1 MAQKRILYLDVVKA
15 IAITLVLIGHAPV
28 LVTLDEPSILVKW
41 IYSFHMPLFMLICG
55 YFSVHSFNKPFKEFI
70 ANKTLR
76 LLIPAI
82 SFSLLE
88 FLLIVI
94 LGMGD
99 VKENAFGVA
108 VGGMWFIR
116 TLFACYFYVY
126 LVKLIPLKE
135 TWLCIGSIL
144 FALFF
149 PHGYFLQFNFMLF
162 FFWGGCLIREHKA
175 FFEYNML
182 VITIISAA
190 YFIFLGRH
198 EEPVIFS
205 YGTIFHNTWVI
216 PQQIMTGLT
225 GSLAVI
231 GIVYYICR
239 YFHGNI
245 IKKFGK
251 VGQYTLGIYGVQTL
265 VLLRLFRKFFH
276 FNLQGYSSFIG
287 DFIIIPTLGI
297 TATIVCYY
305 IVIWLSKSKWT
316 NLLLFGNQY

>member
-15 IAITLVLIGHAPV
+15 IAIMLVLIGHAPE
-28 LVTLDEPSILVKW
+28 LVTLTEPSILEKW
-41 IYSFHMPLFMLICG
+41 IYSFHMPLFMLMCG
-55 YFSVHSFNKPFKEFI
+55 YFSVHAFIKPFKEFLT
-70 ANKTLR
+70 NKALR
-76 LLIPAI
+76 LLVPAI

-88 FLLIVI
+88 FLLCII
-94 LGMGD
+94 LGIGNIGD
-99 VKENAFGVA
+99 QAYA
-108 VGGMWFIR
+108 DAIGGMWFLR
-116 TLFACYFYVY
+116 TLFACYVFVY

-135 TWLCIGSIL
+135 WWLCIGSIL

-175 FFEYNML
+175 FFEHNML
-182 VITIISAA
+182 VLTILSAA

-198 EEPVIFS
+198 DDPVIFS
-205 YGTIFHNTWVI
+205 YDTIFHNTWII
-216 PQQIMTGLT
+216 PQQIITGLT

-231 GIVYYICR
+231 GIVYYLCK
-239 YFHGNI
+239 YFHGSI
-245 IKKFGK
+245 IKGFGK
-251 VGQYTLGIYGVQTL
+251 VGQYTLGIYGIQTL
-265 VLLRLFRKFFH
+265 VLLRLCPEIFH
-276 FNLQGYSSFIG
+276 FNMKYYPYFIG

-305 IVIWLSKSKWT
+305 LVIWLSKSKWT